1 MTQYL
6 FEVRRITVKYTM
18 ASQLQISTYKPNF
31 KDPRVRRKAEAVLK
45 WCDGLRLFKNG
56 RVVHHDILTEV
67 FGNRSQ
73 GGLSEWL
80 YVNLLAQS
88 GHYQPGKRSFS
99 YRLKERGYQKVH
111 GLLGS
116 TPPTEV
122 EVVKDQYASF
132 VSGSEQL
139 VYKDRGD
146 RRYHPIQNI
155 KRDIR
160 RKVFAGWWDY
170 DIEACAP
177 TLIHQFVI
185 TSRWY
190 EPRSTNDFPALTRLI
205 SDKQAV
211 RREIGDLT
219 GLDAQ
224 AVKELLSAV
233 FFRGN
238 PAPSHKAGMFRILGG
253 DIERHARFLQNPYV
267 KQLRDDVRRLWSKA
281 TLFDRIDRGTG
292 SLFDSRKAVKR
303 PSKTAKLR
311 MSIYLSL
318 ERRVIQ
324 VLEDEIAQQKVPLIL
339 MHDGFMVRQRLRVN
353 ELEKLVRDKT
363 GFSVRLSEVR
373 LAEDQDLDE
382 EADLERVMR
391 GDDGEAD
398 EVEKVKNS
406 GE

>member
-1 MTQYL
+1 
-6 FEVRRITVKYTM
+6 M
-18 ASQLQISTYKPNF
+18 ASQLQLSTYKPNF
-31 KDPRVRRKAEAVLK
+31 NDPRVRRKVEAVLK

-56 RVVHHDILTEV
+56 RVVHHDKLTEV

-122 EVVKDQYASF
+122 EVIKDQYSAV
-132 VSGSEQL
+132 VSGDEQP

-146 RRYHPIQNI
+146 RRYHPIQSI

-177 TLIHQFVI
+177 TLMHQFVI
-185 TSRWY
+185 TSKWY
-190 EPRSTNDFPALTRLI
+190 KPRSANDFPALTRLI
-205 SDKQAV
+205 SEKQTV
-211 RREIGDLT
+211 RREIGELT
-219 GLDAQ
+219 GLELQ

-253 DIERHARFLQNPYV
+253 DFERHAKFLGNPFV
-267 KQLRDDVRRLWSKA
+267 KQLRDDAKRLWSKA
-281 TLFDRIDRGTG
+281 ILYDRIEQGKAAVFEG
-292 SLFDSRKAVKR
+292 RKAVKR
-303 PSKTAKLR
+303 PSKNSRLR

-324 VLEDEIAQQKVPLIL
+324 VLEDEIARQKVSLIL
-339 MHDGFMVRQRLRVN
+339 MHDGFMVRQRLKVD
-353 ELEKLVRDKT
+353 ELEKVVKDKT

-382 EADLERVMR
+382 EADLECLMR

-398 EVEKVKNS
+398 KVEQEKNS
-406 GE
+406 EA